1 MTDIVFVQGFID
13 DIGPF
18 YSKKCVING
27 FVLHPELKF
36 YVTRH
41 NFLCI
46 CSFVIIISSRYIE
59 RSSQAQ

>member
-36 YVTRH
+36 YVTQFSLH
-41 NFLCI
+41 LFI

-59 RSSQAQ
+59 RSSQV